1 MSTRRFVK
9 LGLEALGER
18 IVPSANPFENP
29 EPPVEVLVSPE
40 TGGHSVEPINPPLPP
55 YSGGIE
61 PVNPLPPVGG
71 LPERPVMAPIDP
83 VAEAAILQGL
93 TADLTATRAAIDNLD
108 PMAEDYL
115 EELGVLQLREAL
127 LTTAIEMTGAIAANV
142 LAFAALAEQADA
154 LEASITPLLQNPPT
168 TVEGMNHLLGL
179 ISQYAAV
186 CGQMLALVEST
197 ADLVAARAEIMS
209 TLGLTP

>member
-18 IVPSANPFENP
+18 IVPSANPFETP
-29 EPPVEVLVSPE
+29 EPPVEVSVSPE
-40 TGGHSVEPINPPLPP
+40 TGGHTVEPVNTPTPP

-61 PVNPLPPVGG
+61 PINPLPPVG
-71 LPERPVMAPIDP
+71 LPQRPVMAPIDP

-93 TADLTATRAAIDNLD
+93 NADLTATQAAIENLD

-127 LTTAIEMTGAIAANV
+127 LTSAIEMTGAIAANV
-142 LAFAALAEQADA
+142 LAFAALAQQADA

-179 ISQYAAV
+179 ISQYTAV
-186 CGQMLALVEST
+186 CSQMLALVEST

-209 TLGLTP
+209 TLGITP